1 MCSPIAAVH
10 STKPLSP
17 WRAGGMNPIAPPHPD
32 DRVDPAW
39 YALALRAAF
48 RTDRAAGVLE
58 DYEFRT
64 EDRTFHLCVRDGHV
78 EARQGPAPA
87 PALALVLAT
96 SVRRFLA
103 ILTGQARPTADELT
117 GDEAAFDR
125 LLAAFAL
132 LPATNQRGQFPAS
145 STSAGT

>member
-1 MCSPIAAVH
+1 
-10 STKPLSP
+10 
-17 WRAGGMNPIAPPHPD
+17 MNPIAPQHPD

-48 RTDRAAGVLE
+48 RADRAAGVLE
-58 DYEFRT
+58 DYEFST

-87 PALALVLAT
+87 PALVLTT
-96 SVRRFLA
+96 SVTRFLA
-103 ILTGQARPTADELT
+103 ILTGPADGRRPT

-132 LPATNQRGQFPAS
+132 LPATSQRGQFPAS

>member
-17 WRAGGMNPIAPPHPD
+17 
-32 DRVDPAW
+32 
-39 YALALRAAF
+39 
-48 RTDRAAGVLE
+48 
-58 DYEFRT
+58 
-64 EDRTFHLCVRDGHV
+64 C
-78 EARQGPAPA
+78 
-87 PALALVLAT
+87 
-96 SVRRFLA
+96 VRRFLA

-132 LPATNQRGQFPAS
+132 LPATSQRGQFPAS